1 MSIDLWSPA
10 MVLLP
15 SPPKKTFRQRSC
27 KADNCGRL
35 FFICSHC
42 YRGQSYCS
50 EPCQLKSRVEQL
62 RAAQRRYL
70 QSPEGRKDQNDRQ
83 RAYRQRKAALSRISI
98 SESVID
104 QTPQSP
110 PTSRMITPQPV
121 LASFETPWQKS
132 RSDYGWVACHFCGRV
147 GRFLVPPTRSMK

>member
-1 MSIDLWSPA
+1 
-10 MVLLP
+10 MVLL
-15 SPPKKTFRQRSC
+15 SAPPQKPFRQRCC
-27 KADNCGRL
+27 KAVNCGRL

-42 YRGQSYCS
+42 DRGQRYCS
-50 EPCQLKSRVEQL
+50 ESCRLKSRAEQL
-62 RAAQRRYL
+62 RDAQRRYL

-110 PTSRMITPQPV
+110 PTSRMITPWPV
-121 LASFETPWQKS
+121 LASVETPWQKS
-132 RSDYGWVACHFCGRV
+132 RPDYGWVVCHFCGRV
-147 GRFLVPPTRSMK
+147 GRFLVHPTRSMK